1 MTLSTFNL
9 PKTAVE
15 LRASIKTAIEFYQG
29 SPVKNDNKLN
39 EALAVSLG
47 LRNYDQLSPLLNAEQ
62 EIAKTEAYPISFDY
76 HGDQQII
83 INYVRIDTDLVDNG
97 VVSHTVSSRED
108 RISDIRD
115 WIATAQRD
123 PSRRH
128 NVIPMQKDLDT
139 LLASEDEYVL
149 EAIDTNGFIAGDT
162 NPVEFN
168 QICDEM
174 LAAAAAHYQEVVGKP
189 SKTGTRYTDL
199 YTYYGN
205 EEISEIYAG
214 ELVLIQ
220 ERFLSDGELPIG
232 MAVEKFTGTVPEGYL
247 AAYAGAFGEYV
258 PVAGFDDNAS

>member
-1 MTLSTFNL
+1 MTTSTFAL

-15 LRASIKTAIEFYQG
+15 LRAAIKTAITFYQG

-47 LRNYDQLSPLLNAEQ
+47 LRNYDQLAAQLA
-62 EIAKTEAYPISFDY
+62 TEKEVATTTPYPISFDY
-76 HGDQQII
+76 EGEQQII
-83 INYVRIDTDLVDNG
+83 INYVRIDTELTHNE
-97 VVSHTVSSRED
+97 VVAYTVSSRED
-108 RISDIRD
+108 RISDIRG
-115 WIATAQRD
+115 WIAEAQYD
-123 PSRRH
+123 HNRRH
-128 NVIPMQKDLDT
+128 DVTLMQEDLDT

-149 EAIDTNGFIAGDT
+149 EAIGTNGFIAGDV

-168 QICDEM
+168 QACDKM
-174 LAAAAAHYQEVVGKP
+174 LAAAAAYYQELVGTP

-205 EEISEIYAG
+205 DDISEVYAG

-232 MAVEKFTGTVPEGYL
+232 MAVKKFTGTVPHGYV
-247 AAYAGAFGEYV
+247 AAYAGSEGEYV
-258 PVAGFDDNAS
+258 PVDGFNEE